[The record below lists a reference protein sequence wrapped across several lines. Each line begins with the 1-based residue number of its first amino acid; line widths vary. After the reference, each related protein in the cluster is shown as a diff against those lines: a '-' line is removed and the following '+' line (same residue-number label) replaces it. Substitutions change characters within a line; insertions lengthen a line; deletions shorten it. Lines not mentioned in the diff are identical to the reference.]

1 MGTSRKKC
9 YYQSSLLKRFTL
21 FELRSTEGWSIYLE
35 NTHPPNSQY
44 GGLIIKL
51 DTAVVQIYFSGVQ
64 CISLVRVKTSP
75 CIFELEPWVPIPD
88 V

>member
-35 NTHPPNSQY
+35 NIFLFVRYNVKDIVY
-44 GGLIIKL
+44 L
-51 DTAVVQIYFSGVQ
+51 DILS
-64 CISLVRVKTSP
+64 
-75 CIFELEPWVPIPD
+75 
-88 V
+88 